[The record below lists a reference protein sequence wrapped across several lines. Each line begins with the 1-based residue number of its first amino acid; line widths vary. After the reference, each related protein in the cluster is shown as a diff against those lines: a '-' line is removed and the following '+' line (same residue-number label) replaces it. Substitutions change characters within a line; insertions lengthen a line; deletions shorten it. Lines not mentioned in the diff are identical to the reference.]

1 MIVLHEVGLKYR
13 VETIRAVASMAKVNP
28 DILKHNPLGKIPILL
43 TPDQGA
49 IYDSPV
55 ICEYLD
61 GLHLGTRLF
70 PADPVDRIL
79 ALRRQATGDGLLDL
93 LLLLRNEVARPDGT
107 PSPTYLAGF
116 EQKVAAVLDA
126 LETEAPALGQS
137 AYGIGHI
144 AIGCALGYLDF
155 RFSDRDWRSGH
166 PALAGW
172 QAKFEAR
179 PSSLATLPGDEAA
192 A

>member
-1 MIVLHEVGLKYR
+1 MIVLHEVGLTDR
-13 VETIRAVASMAKVNP
+13 VKTIRAVASMAKVNP

-126 LETEAPALGQS
+126 LETEAPAFGQS

-155 RFSDRDWRSGH
+155 RFSDRDWRGGH